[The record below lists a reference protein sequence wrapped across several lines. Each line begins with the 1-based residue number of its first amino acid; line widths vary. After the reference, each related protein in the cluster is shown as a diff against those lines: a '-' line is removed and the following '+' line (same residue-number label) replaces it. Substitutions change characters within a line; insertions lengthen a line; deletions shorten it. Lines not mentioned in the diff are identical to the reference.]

1 MIEAVDER
9 EQPVGPIMRVSD
21 FSCLGQWTGEIKLEG
36 EHRRDF
42 VYENCCFLL
51 MLLLLPAL
59 ARVQRANM
67 ASHIKRHDQLQR
79 ERDLMCPD

>member
-9 EQPVGPIMRVSD
+9 EQAVGPIMRVSD

-51 MLLLLPAL
+51 VLFASSGPL
-59 ARVQRANM
+59 ARVQRANGI
-67 ASHIKRHDQLQR
+67 AY
-79 ERDLMCPD
+79 